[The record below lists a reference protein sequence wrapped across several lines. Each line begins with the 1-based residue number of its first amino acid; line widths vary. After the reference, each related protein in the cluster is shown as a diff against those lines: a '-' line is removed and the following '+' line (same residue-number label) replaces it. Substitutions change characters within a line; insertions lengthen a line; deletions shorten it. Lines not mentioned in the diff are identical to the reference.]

1 MSAQTSIFDNA
12 KRKIQIEQ
20 TVRGFLQL
28 LDENE
33 LDLEDGLVAWNMLGF
48 TIFQDT
54 YPEENHDEIQ
64 RRMAEFSKSLFDF
77 NNNVFSF
84 GLSLLGLMI
93 VAYLHSL
100 YKSEESYI
108 NRLSLILI
116 IAGALGNIL
125 DRLPDGVVTDFLFFL
140 SIFDFA
146 NTIGDAALASPA
158 IKNLRLFICYLPS
171 RLF

>member
-12 KRKIQIEQ
+12 KRKIKIEQ

-64 RRMAEFSKSLFDF
+64 RRMADFSRTLFD
-77 NNNVFSF
+77 S
-84 GLSLLGLMI
+84 GQLS
-93 VAYLHSL
+93 
-100 YKSEESYI
+100 
-108 NRLSLILI
+108 
-116 IAGALGNIL
+116 
-125 DRLPDGVVTDFLFFL
+125 
-140 SIFDFA
+140 
-146 NTIGDAALASPA
+146 
-158 IKNLRLFICYLPS
+158 
-171 RLF
+171 

>member
-54 YPEENHDEIQ
+54 YPEENYDEIQ
-64 RRMAEFSKSLFDF
+64 QRMADFSKKLFD
-77 NNNVFSF
+77 S
-84 GLSLLGLMI
+84 GQLS
-93 VAYLHSL
+93 
-100 YKSEESYI
+100 
-108 NRLSLILI
+108 
-116 IAGALGNIL
+116 
-125 DRLPDGVVTDFLFFL
+125 
-140 SIFDFA
+140 
-146 NTIGDAALASPA
+146 
-158 IKNLRLFICYLPS
+158 
-171 RLF
+171 

>member
-48 TIFQDT
+48 TIFQDR

-64 RRMAEFSKSLFDF
+64 QRMTDFSKSLFD
-77 NNNVFSF
+77 S
-84 GLSLLGLMI
+84 GQLS
-93 VAYLHSL
+93 
-100 YKSEESYI
+100 
-108 NRLSLILI
+108 
-116 IAGALGNIL
+116 
-125 DRLPDGVVTDFLFFL
+125 
-140 SIFDFA
+140 
-146 NTIGDAALASPA
+146 
-158 IKNLRLFICYLPS
+158 
-171 RLF
+171 

>member
-1 MSAQTSIFDNA
+1 MSSTKSIFDNA

-64 RRMAEFSKSLFDF
+64 QRMADFSKSLFDT
-77 NNNVFSF
+77 
-84 GLSLLGLMI
+84 GKLS
-93 VAYLHSL
+93 
-100 YKSEESYI
+100 
-108 NRLSLILI
+108 
-116 IAGALGNIL
+116 
-125 DRLPDGVVTDFLFFL
+125 
-140 SIFDFA
+140 
-146 NTIGDAALASPA
+146 
-158 IKNLRLFICYLPS
+158 
-171 RLF
+171 

>member
-54 YPEENHDEIQ
+54 YPEENHDEI
-64 RRMAEFSKSLFDF
+64 
-77 NNNVFSF
+77 
-84 GLSLLGLMI
+84 
-93 VAYLHSL
+93 
-100 YKSEESYI
+100 
-108 NRLSLILI
+108 
-116 IAGALGNIL
+116 
-125 DRLPDGVVTDFLFFL
+125 
-140 SIFDFA
+140 
-146 NTIGDAALASPA
+146 
-158 IKNLRLFICYLPS
+158 
-171 RLF
+171 

>member
-64 RRMAEFSKSLFDF
+64 RRMADFSKSFFD
-77 NNNVFSF
+77 S
-84 GLSLLGLMI
+84 GKLS
-93 VAYLHSL
+93 
-100 YKSEESYI
+100 
-108 NRLSLILI
+108 
-116 IAGALGNIL
+116 
-125 DRLPDGVVTDFLFFL
+125 
-140 SIFDFA
+140 
-146 NTIGDAALASPA
+146 
-158 IKNLRLFICYLPS
+158 
-171 RLF
+171 